1 MIRFIAISMIF
12 SVCTVGESL
21 FIFNSNE
28 DEARYYEIIN
38 EIRCPKCTSG
48 SLSSSNAPISED
60 LKRKIYELIQE
71 GRSDKEI
78 KDYVV
83 QRYGKD
89 SLYEPDFSDNL
100 FLWLSPAVFLILI
113 AVSVL
118 LIRRR

>member
-1 MIRFIAISMIF
+1 MISFIAIFMIF
-12 SVCTVGESL
+12 SVYTAGESL
-21 FIFNSNE
+21 FIFNSYE

-89 SLYEPDFSDNL
+89 SLYEPDFSENL
-100 FLWLSPAVFLILI
+100 FLWLSPAVFLTLI

>member
-1 MIRFIAISMIF
+1 MIRFIAIFMIF
-12 SVCTVGESL
+12 SVYTAGESL
-21 FIFNSNE
+21 FIFNSND

-89 SLYEPDFSDNL
+89 SLYQPDFSDNL

-113 AVSVL
+113 AISAL

>member
-1 MIRFIAISMIF
+1 MIRFIVISIIF
-12 SVCTVGESL
+12 SAYTVGESL
-21 FIFNSNE
+21 FIFNSTE

>member
-1 MIRFIAISMIF
+1 MAKA
-12 SVCTVGESL
+12 TVMTPNV
-21 FIFNSNE
+21 F
-28 DEARYYEIIN
+28 
-38 EIRCPKCTSG
+38 TSAG
-48 SLSSSNAPISED
+48 KFFKGD
-60 LKRKIYELIQE
+60 VVEL
-71 GRSDKEI
+71 SDKEI

-89 SLYEPDFSDNL
+89 SLYEPDFSENL

>member
-1 MIRFIAISMIF
+1 MISFIAIFMIF
-12 SVCTVGESL
+12 SVYTAGESL
-21 FIFNSNE
+21 FIFNSYG

-89 SLYEPDFSDNL
+89 SLYEPDFSENL
-100 FLWLSPAVFLILI
+100 FLWLSPAVFLIII

>member
-1 MIRFIAISMIF
+1 MIRLTAIFIVL
-12 SVCTVGESL
+12 SVYTAGESL
-21 FIFNSNE
+21 FIFNSVE
-28 DEARYYEIIN
+28 DEARYFQIIN

-71 GRSDKEI
+71 GRSDQEI

-89 SLYEPDFSDNL
+89 SLYEPDFSENL
-100 FLWLSPAVFLILI
+100 FLWLSPAVFLFLI

-118 LIRRR
+118 LTRRR

>member
-12 SVCTVGESL
+12 TVYTAGESL

-71 GRSDKEI
+71 GSSDKEI

>member
-1 MIRFIAISMIF
+1 MIRLIAISIIF
-12 SVCTVGESL
+12 SVYSNGESL
-21 FIFNSNE
+21 FIFNSDV

-89 SLYEPDFSDNL
+89 SLYEPDFSENL
-100 FLWLSPAVFLILI
+100 FLWLSPIVFLTLI
-113 AVSVL
+113 AISIL
-118 LIRRR
+118 LMRRR

>member
-1 MIRFIAISMIF
+1 MIRLIVISMIF
-12 SVCTVGESL
+12 SVYTAGESL
-21 FIFNSNE
+21 FIFNSDE
-28 DEARYYEIIN
+28 DEARYYQIIN

-60 LKRKIYELIQE
+60 LKRKIYQLIQE
-71 GRSDKEI
+71 GRSDQEI

-89 SLYEPDFSDNL
+89 SLYEPNFSENL
-100 FLWLSPAVFLILI
+100 FLWLSPVVFLILI
-113 AVSVL
+113 AASVL

>member
-1 MIRFIAISMIF
+1 MIRLIAISIIF
-12 SVCTVGESL
+12 SVYSTGEAL
-21 FIFNSNE
+21 FIFNSDV

-60 LKRKIYELIQE
+60 LKRKIYQLIQE
-71 GRSDKEI
+71 GRSDQEI

-89 SLYEPDFSDNL
+89 SLYEPDFSENL
-100 FLWLSPAVFLILI
+100 FLWLSPVVFLILI
-113 AVSVL
+113 AISVL
-118 LIRRR
+118 LMRRK

>member
-1 MIRFIAISMIF
+1 MIKLIAISMIF
-12 SVCTVGESL
+12 SLYVAGESM
-21 FIFNSNE
+21 FIFNSDEN
-28 DEARYYEIIN
+28 EARYYKIIN

-89 SLYEPDFSDNL
+89 SLYEPDFSENL
-100 FLWLSPAVFLILI
+100 FLWLSPVVFQVLI
-113 AVSVL
+113 AISAL
-118 LIRRR
+118 LMRRR

>member
-1 MIRFIAISMIF
+1 MIRLIAIYLIV
-12 SVCTVGESL
+12 SVYTAGDSL
-21 FIFNSNE
+21 FIFNSDE
-28 DEARYYEIIN
+28 DEARYYQIIN

-78 KDYVV
+78 KEYVV

-100 FLWLSPAVFLILI
+100 FLWLSPVIFLILI
-113 AVSVL
+113 AVSAL
-118 LIRRR
+118 LVRRR

>member
-1 MIRFIAISMIF
+1 MTRFIAISMIF
-12 SVCTVGESL
+12 SLYIAGESL
-21 FIFNSNE
+21 FIFNSDE

-89 SLYEPDFSDNL
+89 SLYEPNFSENL
-100 FLWLSPAVFLILI
+100 FLWLSPVVFLILI

>member
-1 MIRFIAISMIF
+1 MIRFIVISLIF
-12 SVCTVGESL
+12 SVYTAGESL

-100 FLWLSPAVFLILI
+100 FLWLSAAVFLILI

>member
-1 MIRFIAISMIF
+1 MIRLIAISIIF
-12 SVCTVGESL
+12 SLNSNGEYL
-21 FIFNSNE
+21 FIFNSDV

-89 SLYEPDFSDNL
+89 SLYEPDFSENL
-100 FLWLSPAVFLILI
+100 FLWLSPIVFLTLI
-113 AVSVL
+113 AISVL
-118 LIRRR
+118 LMRRR

>member
-1 MIRFIAISMIF
+1 MISFIAIFMIF
-12 SVCTVGESL
+12 SVYTAGESL
-21 FIFNSNE
+21 FIFNSYE

>member
-1 MIRFIAISMIF
+1 MVRLLAVLIIF
-12 SVCTVGESL
+12 SVYSAGESL
-21 FIFNSNE
+21 FIFNSDE

-60 LKRKIYELIQE
+60 LKRKIHQLIQE
-71 GRSDKEI
+71 GRSDQEI

-89 SLYEPDFSDNL
+89 SLYEPDFSENL
-100 FLWLSPAVFLILI
+100 FLWLSPVVFLILI
-113 AVSVL
+113 AIGVL
-118 LIRRR
+118 LMRRK

>member
-1 MIRFIAISMIF
+1 MIRLITISMIF
-12 SVCTVGESL
+12 SVYTAAESL
-21 FIFNSNE
+21 FIFNSDE
-28 DEARYYEIIN
+28 DEARYYQIIN
-38 EIRCPKCTSG
+38 EIRCPKCTGG

-60 LKRKIYELIQE
+60 LKRKIYQLIQE
-71 GRSDKEI
+71 GRSDQEI

-89 SLYEPDFSDNL
+89 SLYEPDFSENL
-100 FLWLSPAVFLILI
+100 FLWLSPVIFLILI

>member
-1 MIRFIAISMIF
+1 MIF
-12 SVCTVGESL
+12 SVYTAAESL
-21 FIFNSNE
+21 FIFNSDE
-28 DEARYYEIIN
+28 DEARYYQIIN

-48 SLSSSNAPISED
+48 SLSSSNAPISEA

-89 SLYEPDFSDNL
+89 SLYEPDFSENL
-100 FLWLSPAVFLILI
+100 FLWLSPIVFLTLI
-113 AVSVL
+113 AISVL
-118 LIRRR
+118 LMRRR

>member
-1 MIRFIAISMIF
+1 MIRFIAISLIF
-12 SVCTVGESL
+12 SVYTAGESL

-83 QRYGKD
+83 QRYGKG

>member
-1 MIRFIAISMIF
+1 MIRLIAISMIF
-12 SVCTVGESL
+12 SVYSAGESL
-21 FIFNSNE
+21 FIFNSDE
-28 DEARYYEIIN
+28 DEARYYQIIN

-60 LKRKIYELIQE
+60 LKRKIYEFIQE
-71 GRSDKEI
+71 GRSDQEI

-89 SLYEPDFSDNL
+89 SLYEPDFSENL

-113 AVSVL
+113 AFSVL

>member
-1 MIRFIAISMIF
+1 MIRFIAIFMIF
-12 SVCTVGESL
+12 SVYTAGESL

-83 QRYGKD
+83 QRYGMD

>member
-1 MIRFIAISMIF
+1 MIRLIAISIIF
-12 SVCTVGESL
+12 SVYSTGEAL
-21 FIFNSNE
+21 FIFNSDV

-60 LKRKIYELIQE
+60 LKRKIYQLIQE
-71 GRSDKEI
+71 GSSDQEI

-89 SLYEPDFSDNL
+89 SLYEPDFSENL
-100 FLWLSPAVFLILI
+100 FLWLSPVVFLILI
-113 AVSVL
+113 TIGVL
-118 LIRRR
+118 LMRRK

>member
-1 MIRFIAISMIF
+1 MIKVIAIFMIF
-12 SVCTVGESL
+12 SLYAAGESML
-21 FIFNSNE
+21 IFNSDE

-71 GRSDKEI
+71 GSSDKEI

-89 SLYEPDFSDNL
+89 SLYEPDFSENL
-100 FLWLSPAVFLILI
+100 FLWLSPVVFLVLI
-113 AVSVL
+113 AISVL
-118 LIRRR
+118 LMRRR

>member
-1 MIRFIAISMIF
+1 MIKLIAISMIF
-12 SVCTVGESL
+12 SLYVAGESM
-21 FIFNSNE
+21 FIFNSDEN
-28 DEARYYEIIN
+28 EARYYKIIN

-89 SLYEPDFSDNL
+89 SLYEPNFSENL
-100 FLWLSPAVFLILI
+100 FLWLSPVVFLVLI
-113 AVSVL
+113 AISAL
-118 LIRRR
+118 LMRRR

>member
-1 MIRFIAISMIF
+1 MIRLIAISMIF
-12 SVCTVGESL
+12 SVYTAAEPL
-21 FIFNSNE
+21 FIFNSDE
-28 DEARYYEIIN
+28 DEARYYQIIN

-71 GRSDKEI
+71 GRSDQEI

-89 SLYEPDFSDNL
+89 SLYEPDFSENL
-100 FLWLSPAVFLILI
+100 FLWSSPAIFMILI
-113 AVSVL
+113 AFSVL

>member
-1 MIRFIAISMIF
+1 MIRLIAISIIF
-12 SVCTVGESL
+12 SVYSTGEAL
-21 FIFNSNE
+21 FIFNSDV

-60 LKRKIYELIQE
+60 LKRKIYQLIQE
-71 GRSDKEI
+71 GSSDQEI

-89 SLYEPDFSDNL
+89 SLYEPDFSENL
-100 FLWLSPAVFLILI
+100 FLWLSPVVFLILI
-113 AVSVL
+113 AIGVL
-118 LIRRR
+118 LMRRK

>member
-1 MIRFIAISMIF
+1 MIRFIAISIIF
-12 SVCTVGESL
+12 SAYIAGESL
-21 FIFNSNE
+21 FIFNSDE
-28 DEARYYEIIN
+28 DEARYYQIIN

-71 GRSDKEI
+71 GRSDQEI

-89 SLYEPDFSDNL
+89 SLYEPDFSENL
-100 FLWLSPAVFLILI
+100 FLWLSPVVFLILI
-113 AVSVL
+113 AFSVL

>member
-1 MIRFIAISMIF
+1 MIKLIAISMIF
-12 SVCTVGESL
+12 SLYVAGESM
-21 FIFNSNE
+21 FIFNSDEN
-28 DEARYYEIIN
+28 EARYYKIIN
-38 EIRCPKCTSG
+38 EIICPKCTSG

-89 SLYEPDFSDNL
+89 SLYEPDFSENL
-100 FLWLSPAVFLILI
+100 FLWLSPVVFLVLI
-113 AVSVL
+113 AISAL
-118 LIRRR
+118 LMRRR